1 MVVATVLDAGE
12 VESFQPCCEFGVMTL
27 LYSERFSF
35 VLLDKNWQHSWLK
48 LRLFFTDK
56 EINLA
61 RRFFYVYLLKVCVC
75 VCVCVCV

>member
-1 MVVATVLDAGE
+1 MA
-12 VESFQPCCEFGVMTL
+12 L

-75 VCVCVCV
+75 VCVCVCVREREREREIFPPIHIQFLT